1 MPRLACA
8 AVLLA
13 LGIAGC
19 GGANDTTT
27 VTETAQAGNQATA
40 TQTGTDTGASI
51 ATASAA
57 VPAGNH
63 GPHYFETPSH
73 NIGCYIDSRS
83 VRCDIRQ
90 RDWSPPPEPQSCIK
104 FGVDWGQGISIA
116 SHGAGFVC
124 AGDTTLGGPGLL
136 GYGHSSR
143 RGPIYC
149 ASRATGI
156 TCGNSDTGHGFFMA
170 RARYRLF

>member
-1 MPRLACA
+1 MKPRLPLA

-13 LGIAGC
+13 LVIAGC
-19 GGANDTTT
+19 GGDTKT
-27 VTETAQAGNQATA
+27 VTETQAQGSGGSAAEP
-40 TQTGTDTGASI
+40 
-51 ATASAA
+51 TASAAAA

-73 NIGCYIDSRS
+73 NIGCYLDSQS
-83 VRCDIRQ
+83 VRCDIRE
-90 RDWSPPPEPQSCIK
+90 RDWTPPAKPKYCIK
-104 FGVDWGQGISIA
+104 AGVDWGQGVAVGDHRASI
-116 SHGAGFVC
+116 VC

-136 GYGHSSR
+136 GYGHSAR

-149 ASRATGI
+149 ISRTAGI
-156 TCGNSDTGHGFFMA
+156 SCRNADTGHGFFLS

>member
-1 MPRLACA
+1 MKPRLPLA

-13 LGIAGC
+13 LVIAGC
-19 GGANDTTT
+19 GGDTKT
-27 VTETAQAGNQATA
+27 VTETKTQAQESGGSAAEP
-40 TQTGTDTGASI
+40 
-51 ATASAA
+51 TASAAAA

-73 NIGCYIDSRS
+73 NIGCYLDSQS
-83 VRCDIRQ
+83 VRCDIRE
-90 RDWSPPPEPQSCIK
+90 RDWTPPAKPKYCIK
-104 FGVDWGQGISIA
+104 AGVDWGQGVAVGDHRASI
-116 SHGAGFVC
+116 VC

-136 GYGHSSR
+136 GYGHSAR

-149 ASRATGI
+149 ISRSAGI
-156 TCGNSDTGHGFFMA
+156 SCRNADTGHGFFLS